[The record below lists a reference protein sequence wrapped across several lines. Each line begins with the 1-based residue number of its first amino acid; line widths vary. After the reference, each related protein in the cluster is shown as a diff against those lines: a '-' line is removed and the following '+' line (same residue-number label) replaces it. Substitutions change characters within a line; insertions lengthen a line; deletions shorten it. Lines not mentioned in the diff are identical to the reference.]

1 MINFALPFSQLQFSL
16 IIMKNSK
23 KTYILI
29 AALCLVVGFVTLVI
43 NNYKTK
49 TSFKNNEEE
58 LAKTE
63 ETKNP
68 QDAVNKAVNDSAE
81 KNIDSKKAAEILK
94 ISASDI
100 VLGDKTAPIVMFEYA
115 SLSCPHCAA
124 FHREA
129 LEKLKSEYIDNKK
142 LLFIHR
148 DFPLNQPAL
157 IAGMFAI
164 CQAQDHQSDLSEKYY
179 NLLKAL
185 FRTQDSWAFDAKYIE
200 KLQSIAQLD
209 GMSSDRFNSCINDK
223 KLQER
228 ILSERMEAAKGL
240 QIQSTP
246 TFYINGDLVEGYV
259 DYLSLKKLIDK
270 KLAEA
275 TK

>member
-1 MINFALPFSQLQFSL
+1 
-16 IIMKNSK
+16 MKSTK

-29 AALCLVVGFVTLVI
+29 ATLCFVVGFIALVI
-43 NNYKTK
+43 HNYKTK
-49 TSFKNNEEE
+49 TSFKNTNETT
-58 LAKTE
+58 KSE
-63 ETKNP
+63 ETKTA
-68 QDAVNKAVNDSAE
+68 QDAVNKAINQDAAKE
-81 KNIDSKKAAEILK
+81 KNVDSKKAGEILK
-94 ISASDI
+94 ITPNDI
-100 VLGDKTAPIVMFEYA
+100 VMGDKNALVVMIEYA

-124 FHREA
+124 FHRES
-129 LEKLKSEYIDNKK
+129 LEKLKNEYIDTKK
-142 LLFIHR
+142 VVFVHR

-157 IAGMFAI
+157 VAGMFAI
-164 CQAQDHQSDLSEKYY
+164 CQAQDHQEEMSEKYY

-209 GMSSDRFNSCINDK
+209 GMSADHFNNCINDK

-246 TFYINGDLVEGYV
+246 TFFINGKIMEGYV
-259 DYLSLKKLIDK
+259 DYLSIKKLIDK
-270 KLAEA
+270 NLDKNQ
-275 TK
+275 

>member
-1 MINFALPFSQLQFSL
+1 
-16 IIMKNSK
+16 MKSSK
-23 KTYILI
+23 KTYIIVASICLI
-29 AALCLVVGFVTLVI
+29 IGFVALI
-43 NNYKTK
+43 IHNYKTK
-49 TSFKNNEEE
+49 TSFKNDKNEIT
-58 LAKTE
+58 KTE

-68 QDAVNKAVNDSAE
+68 QDAVNKAVNESAE

-94 ISASDI
+94 INASDI
-100 VLGDKTAPIVMFEYA
+100 VLGDKNAPIVMVEYA

-129 LEKLKSEYIDNKK
+129 LEKLKGDYIENKK
-142 LLFIHR
+142 LVFVHR

-157 IAGMFAI
+157 VAGMFAI
-164 CQAQDHQSDLSEKYY
+164 CQAQDHKSELSEKYY

-209 GMSSDRFNSCINDK
+209 GMSADRFNSCINDK

-228 ILSERMEAAKGL
+228 ILAERMEVAKGL

-246 TFYINGDLVEGYV
+246 TFFVNGEIVEGYV

-270 KLAEA
+270 KLEQAS
-275 TK
+275 K

>member
-1 MINFALPFSQLQFSL
+1 
-16 IIMKNSK
+16 MKSSK

-29 AALCLVVGFVTLVI
+29 TALCLVVGFVALVI

-49 TSFKNNEEE
+49 TSFKNDEKEIT
-58 LAKTE
+58 KTE

-81 KNIDSKKAAEILK
+81 KNVDSKKAAEILK
-94 ISASDI
+94 VNASDI
-100 VLGDKTAPIVMFEYA
+100 VLGDKSAPILMIEYA

-129 LEKLKSEYIDNKK
+129 LEKLKVEYIDNKK
-142 LLFIHR
+142 LLFVHR

-157 IAGMFAI
+157 VAGMFAI
-164 CQAQDHQSDLSEKYY
+164 CQAQDHKDDLSEKYY

-209 GMSSDRFNSCINDK
+209 GMSADRFNSCINDK

>member
-1 MINFALPFSQLQFSL
+1 
-16 IIMKNSK
+16 MKNSK

>member
-1 MINFALPFSQLQFSL
+1 
-16 IIMKNSK
+16 MKNSK

-29 AALCLVVGFVTLVI
+29 AAFCLVIGFVALVI

-49 TSFKNNEEE
+49 TSFKNNLKEN
-58 LAKTE
+58 AQATE
-63 ETKNP
+63 NKNP
-68 QDAVNKAVNDSAE
+68 QDTVNKAINDSAE
-81 KNIDSKKAAEILK
+81 KNIDTKKAAEILK
-94 ISASDI
+94 INSSDI
-100 VLGDKTAPIVMFEYA
+100 VLGDKSAPVVMIEYA

-129 LEKLKSEYIDNKK
+129 LEKLKAEYISNKK
-142 LLFIHR
+142 LQFAHR

-157 IAGMFAI
+157 VAGMFAI
-164 CQAQDHQSDLSEKYY
+164 CQAQENKADLAEKYY

-209 GMSSDRFNSCINDK
+209 GMSAERFNSCINNK

-228 ILSERMEAAKGL
+228 ILAERMEAAKGL

-246 TFYINGDLVEGYV
+246 TFFVNGEIVEGYI
-259 DYLSLKKLIDK
+259 DYVSIKKVIDK
-270 KLAEA
+270 KLAEV
-275 TK
+275 K

>member
-1 MINFALPFSQLQFSL
+1 
-16 IIMKNSK
+16 MKNSK
-23 KTYILI
+23 KAYIF
-29 AALCLVVGFVTLVI
+29 AALACLTIGFVALLI

-49 TSFKNNEEE
+49 TSFKNDAEEIK
-58 LAKTE
+58 KTE
-63 ETKNP
+63 EVKNP
-68 QDAVNKAVNDSAE
+68 QDAVNQAVNENAEKAVDG
-81 KNIDSKKAAEILK
+81 KQAAEILK
-94 ISASDI
+94 ITAHDI
-100 VLGDKTAPIVMFEYA
+100 VLGDMSAPVTIIEYA

-129 LEKLKSEYIDNKK
+129 LEKLKGEYIEAKK
-142 LLFIHR
+142 VKFIHR

-157 IAGMFAI
+157 VAGMFAN
-164 CQAQDHQSDLSEKYY
+164 CQAQDHPTELAEKYY

-209 GMSSDRFNSCINDK
+209 GMSADRFNTCINDK

-228 ILSERMEAAKGL
+228 ILSERMDAAKGL

-246 TFYINGDLVEGYV
+246 TFFVNGEISEGYV
-259 DYLSLKKLIDK
+259 DYLSVKKLVDK

-275 TK
+275 SK